1 MPQHL
6 LTMRILSLMAALA
19 LFWGC
24 SSGDSPADGAE
35 CTPVDDG
42 DPCTVDLCSD
52 RGTEHRPAMGHS
64 SWRQCRT
71 DITFIAMGDPQY
83 GGGADDK
90 NTFQIA
96 AINRFA
102 GGPWRGGT
110 PSAGLP
116 IAEPLGVLIAGDLT
130 QNGKDGRD
138 EAIISGS
145 DEIGQFILDYGLTG
159 EEGSLN
165 YPVYEGY
172 GNHDFDPDAPAT
184 DFDWQFFYTED
195 PTPAADSVSERNP
208 GRVGLT
214 EVSPATDGHYS
225 WDWGNVHFINAN
237 LFPGD
242 EASQEDETSK
252 TRDPRDSLSFIIR
265 DLELHV
271 ADSGKPIVFMF
282 HYGFD
287 QFGQEPRWWTDAH
300 KEAFKEAIEPYN
312 VVAILHGHTHATY
325 AYTWEGYDV
334 FNVGSP
340 YYTAYNDDERGHFTL
355 FRITDTTFEVSD
367 IAWTPEAQGTDP
379 AFGNWFQHKE
389 LTPLCMNEN
398 LPVCQ
403 D

>member
-1 MPQHL
+1 MMYYGLPEALRKTSLGQSALQDRFHDERTYGAPMNAQL
-6 LTMRILSLMAALA
+6 SHIPTVLVLTATFVFSIA
-19 LFWGC
+19 C
-24 SSGDSPADGAE
+24 SAPEEEVA

-42 DPCTVDLCSD
+42 DPCTVDICSD
-52 RGTEHRPAMGHS
+52 SGTEHRPAIGDS
-64 SWRQCRT
+64 TWRQCRT

-102 GGPWRGGT
+102 GGPWRGGM

-116 IAEPLGVLIAGDLT
+116 VAEPLGVLIAGDLT

-138 EAIISGS
+138 EAIIPGR

-184 DFDWQFFYTED
+184 EFDWQIFYTDD

-214 EVSPATDGHYS
+214 DVSPATDGHYS

-237 LFPGD
+237 LFPGN
-242 EASQEDETSK
+242 EPSEEDDIAK
-252 TRDPRDSLSFIIR
+252 TRDPRDSLAFIVR

-271 ADSGKPIVFMF
+271 ADSGKPVVFMF

-287 QFGQEPRWWTDAH
+287 QFGQQPR
-300 KEAFKEAIEPYN
+300 
-312 VVAILHGHTHATY
+312 
-325 AYTWEGYDV
+325 
-334 FNVGSP
+334 
-340 YYTAYNDDERGHFTL
+340 
-355 FRITDTTFEVSD
+355 
-367 IAWTPEAQGTDP
+367 
-379 AFGNWFQHKE
+379 
-389 LTPLCMNEN
+389 
-398 LPVCQ
+398 
-403 D
+403 